1 MNKPVRSTTN
11 PIMINTTMPETQ
23 FYKMGWL
30 PDFPDFRDY
39 TIAHPNVAPLLA
51 KVHADKPKASGLASN
66 VDLRSFCSPIED
78 QGQIGSCTAH
88 AAIGML
94 EYFERRAF
102 GKHVDASRLF
112 LYKVTR
118 NLMHETGDTGAYL
131 RTVMGALA
139 LFGVPQEEY
148 YPYLTAQFDQEPTA
162 FCYALAQNYQA
173 IDYYRLD
180 PAGTNPQT
188 LLNSVKTNL
197 AAGLP
202 SMFGFTVYDSI
213 RQASRTGKIPFPS
226 SSDRVVGGHAVLIVG
241 YDDTIRI
248 PVGSGTRETV
258 GAVIIRN
265 SWGSGW
271 GDRGYGYLPYDYLL
285 RGLAEDF
292 WSLIKAEWID
302 TGNFQT

>member
-1 MNKPVRSTTN
+1 MKNNSLITAEPQS
-11 PIMINTTMPETQ
+11 
-23 FYKMGWL
+23 YKMGWL

-39 TIAHPNVAPLLA
+39 TITHPHVAPLLA
-51 KVHADKPKASGLASN
+51 KVHIEKPLTVGLVSA
-66 VDLRSFCSPIED
+66 VDLRQFCSPIED

-102 GKHVDASRLF
+102 GKHLDASRLF

-118 NLMHETGDTGAYL
+118 NLMQETGDTGAYL

-148 YPYLTAQFDQEPTA
+148 YPYITSQFDQEPTA

-180 PAGTNPQT
+180 PAGTDPTT
-188 LLNSVKTNL
+188 LLQRVKTNL

-226 SSDRVVGGHAVLIVG
+226 SGDRVVGGHAVLAVG
-241 YDDTIRI
+241 YDDSIRI
-248 PVGSGTRETV
+248 PVGNSTRETT
-258 GAVIIRN
+258 GALIIRN
-265 SWGSGW
+265 SWSSSW
-271 GDRGYGYLPYDYLL
+271 GDRGYGYMPYDYLL

-302 TGNFQT
+302 TGNFQA

>member
-1 MNKPVRSTTN
+1 MTN
-11 PIMINTTMPETQ
+11 FAPESPS
-23 FYKMGWL
+23 YKMGWL

-39 TIAHPNVAPLLA
+39 TTVHPKVGPLLA
-51 KVHADKPKASGLASN
+51 KVHAEKPQATGLASA
-66 VDLRSFCSPIED
+66 VDLRPYCSSIED

-102 GKHVDASRLF
+102 GKHIDASRLF

-148 YPYLTAQFDQEPTA
+148 YPYLVAQFDQEPSA

-180 PAGTNPQT
+180 PAGTEPAT
-188 LLNSVKTNL
+188 LLNRVKTNL

-202 SMFGFTVYDSI
+202 SMFGFSVYDSI
-213 RQASRTGKIPFPS
+213 RQAARTGKIPFPS
-226 SSDRVVGGHAVLIVG
+226 SNDRVVGGHAILAVG
-241 YDDTIRI
+241 YDDSIRI
-248 PVGSGTRETV
+248 PVGNGARETV
-258 GAVIIRN
+258 GALIIRN
-265 SWGSGW
+265 SWGPTW
-271 GDRGYGYLPYDYLL
+271 GDRGYGYMPYDYLL

-302 TGNFQT
+302 TGHFKA

>member
-1 MNKPVRSTTN
+1 MTN
-11 PIMINTTMPETQ
+11 IAMPENQ
-23 FYKMGWL
+23 SYKMGWL

-39 TIAHPNVAPLLA
+39 TTAHPKVGPLLA
-51 KVHADKPKASGLASN
+51 KVHAEKPQAAGLASA
-66 VDLRSFCSPIED
+66 VDLRPFCSSVED

-102 GKHVDASRLF
+102 GKHIDASRLF

-139 LFGVPQEEY
+139 LFGVPHEEY
-148 YPYLTAQFDQEPTA
+148 YPYLTAQFDQEPSA
-162 FCYALAQNYQA
+162 FCYALAQNYQS

-188 LLNSVKTNL
+188 LLNNVKTNL
-197 AAGLP
+197 VAGLP

-213 RQASRTGKIPFPS
+213 RQAARTGKIPFPS
-226 SSDRVVGGHAVLIVG
+226 STDRVVGGHAILAVG
-241 YDDTIRI
+241 YDDAIRI
-248 PVGSGTRETV
+248 PVGNGARETV
-258 GAVIIRN
+258 GALIIRN
-265 SWGSGW
+265 SWGSSW
-271 GDRGYGYLPYDYLL
+271 GDRGYGYMPYDYLL

-302 TGNFQT
+302 TGNFKA

>member
-1 MNKPVRSTTN
+1 MTN
-11 PIMINTTMPETQ
+11 TATSETHS
-23 FYKMGWL
+23 YKMGWL

-39 TIAHPNVAPLLA
+39 TAAHPKVEPLLA
-51 KVHADKPKASGLASN
+51 KVHAEKPQAAGLPST

-78 QGQIGSCTAH
+78 QATIGSCTAH

-102 GKHVDASRLF
+102 GKHIDASRLF

-131 RTVMGALA
+131 RSVMGALA

-148 YPYLTAQFDQEPTA
+148 YPYLVAQFDQEPSA

-180 PAGTNPQT
+180 PAGTDPVT
-188 LLNSVKTNL
+188 LLNRIKTNL

-202 SMFGFTVYDSI
+202 SMFGFSVYDSI
-213 RQASRTGKIPFPS
+213 RQAARTGKIPFPS
-226 SSDRVVGGHAVLIVG
+226 SSDRVVGGHAILAIG
-241 YDDTIRI
+241 YDDSIRI
-248 PVGSGTRETV
+248 PVGNGARETV
-258 GAVIIRN
+258 GALIIRN
-265 SWGSGW
+265 SWSTSW
-271 GDRGYGYLPYDYLL
+271 GDRGYGYLPYDYIL

-292 WSLIKAEWID
+292 WSLIRAEWID
-302 TGNFQT
+302 SGNFQA

>member
-1 MNKPVRSTTN
+1 MTN
-11 PIMINTTMPETQ
+11 TDLPEPQ
-23 FYKMGWL
+23 SYKMGWL

-39 TIAHPNVAPLLA
+39 TVAHPNVVPLLE
-51 KVHADKPKASGLASN
+51 KVHAEKPKASGLAN
-66 VDLRSFCSPIED
+66 AVDLRAFCSPIED

-102 GKHVDASRLF
+102 GKHIDASRLF

-148 YPYLTAQFDQEPTA
+148 YPYLTAQFDQEPSA

-173 IDYYRLD
+173 IHYYRLD

-188 LLNSVKTNL
+188 LLDSVKTNL
-197 AAGLP
+197 SVGLP

-213 RQASRTGKIPFPS
+213 RQSNRTGKIPFPS
-226 SSDRVVGGHAVLIVG
+226 SSDRVAGGHAVLAVG
-241 YDDTIRI
+241 YDDAIRI
-248 PVGSGTRETV
+248 PIGNGTRETV
-258 GAVIIRN
+258 GALIIRN
-265 SWGSGW
+265 SWGSSW
-271 GDRGYGYLPYDYLL
+271 GDRGYGYIPYDYLL

-302 TGNFQT
+302 TGKFQP

>member
-1 MNKPVRSTTN
+1 MTNTSSTMTEN
-11 PIMINTTMPETQ
+11 Q
-23 FYKMGWL
+23 SYKMGWL

-39 TIAHPNVAPLLA
+39 TTDHPHIAPLLA
-51 KVHADKPKASGLASN
+51 KLHVEKPATKGLATAI
-66 VDLRSFCSPIED
+66 DLRSFCSSIED
-78 QGQIGSCTAH
+78 QGVIGSCTAH

-102 GKHVDASRLF
+102 SKHIDASRLF

-148 YPYLTAQFDQEPTA
+148 YPYLVAQYDQEPSA

-180 PAGTNPQT
+180 PAGTDPAT
-188 LLNSVKTNL
+188 LLNRVKTNL

-202 SMFGFTVYDSI
+202 SMFGFSVYDSY
-213 RQASRTGKIPFPS
+213 RQAARTGKVPFPMTG
-226 SSDRVVGGHAVLIVG
+226 DRIVGGHAILAVG
-241 YDDTIRI
+241 YDDSMRI
-248 PVGSGTRETV
+248 PVSNGSRETI
-258 GAVIIRN
+258 GALIFRN
-265 SWGSGW
+265 SWSPSW
-271 GDRGYGYLPYDYLL
+271 GDRGYGYLPYEYIL

-302 TGNFQT
+302 TGKFQA